1 MLGFLFLRQPVG
13 GVRSKWDINWQVP
26 RGIDQLYPWNC
37 DKDTVTCFLN
47 NYDVGDASE
56 VRDDDEDDGDDGGDN
71 ENDEKCWCLN

>member
-1 MLGFLFLRQPVG
+1 MG

-37 DKDTVTCFLN
+37 DKDTVTCLLN

-56 VRDDDEDDGDDGGDN
+56 VRDDDDDDDGGDN
-71 ENDEKCWCLN
+71 ENDEKCWCWS